1 MKFDTVII
9 GGGLSGL
16 ACGIRLQKKGVKCAI
31 VSAGQSALHFFSGS
45 FELLNRLPDGTLVEN
60 PVEAVAQLDA
70 VHPYKKI
77 GDFAKYAA
85 EAKQLLADS
94 GVEVAGDA
102 TKNVLHLTPM
112 GTLKPAWLSLAEFS
126 RFNGVEDFKGKK
138 VVVANLAGFLDF
150 NMKFVTDALES
161 MGAECKQQLIHIDA
175 VDHLRKSPTE
185 MRATNIARV
194 LDKDDIH
201 NQLLTI
207 LKNYSIGVDAVVL
220 PAAVGLASQKL
231 VKALRKAVPS
241 VVLVP
246 TMPPSVSGI
255 RTQQQLRRE
264 FERLGGVF
272 MLGDSVVRAD
282 VEAGKVKAVYTINH
296 AENGIVAKNYILTTG
311 SFFSNGLV
319 AHSNEVVEPVF
330 GADVD
335 FAADRAEWCDP
346 QFFNKQNY
354 QTFGVA
360 TDGQF
365 RVKKD
370 GKAFSNLYAAG
381 SVLSGFNALHEGCGA
396 GVSLL
401 TALFVADNL
410 K

>member
-1 MKFDTVII
+1 
-9 GGGLSGL
+9 
-16 ACGIRLQKKGVKCAI
+16 
-31 VSAGQSALHFFSGS
+31 
-45 FELLNRLPDGTLVEN
+45 
-60 PVEAVAQLDA
+60 
-70 VHPYKKI
+70 
-77 GDFAKYAA
+77 
-85 EAKQLLADS
+85 
-94 GVEVAGDA
+94 
-102 TKNVLHLTPM
+102 
-112 GTLKPAWLSLAEFS
+112 
-126 RFNGVEDFKGKK
+126 
-138 VVVANLAGFLDF
+138 
-150 NMKFVTDALES
+150 
-161 MGAECKQQLIHIDA
+161 
-175 VDHLRKSPTE
+175 
-185 MRATNIARV
+185 
-194 LDKDDIH
+194 
-201 NQLLTI
+201 
-207 LKNYSIGVDAVVL
+207 
-220 PAAVGLASQKL
+220 
-231 VKALRKAVPS
+231 
-241 VVLVP
+241 
-246 TMPPSVSGI
+246 
-255 RTQQQLRRE
+255 
-264 FERLGGVF
+264 

-282 VEAGKVKAVYTINH
+282 VEAGKVNAVYTINH